1 MIAPH
6 SRAFKGNGN
15 CRDSS
20 NIVGFGPLLKN
31 GLLKNGLLCH
41 VRAVTE
47 NTMIPDRLLG
57 WNLA

>member
-31 GLLKNGLLCH
+31 GLLCH